1 MEVEEWDI
9 DKVKPYDKNPR
20 NNDSAINATAKS
32 IKAYGWQQP
41 IVVDEHGVIIV
52 GHTRLKAAKKLGLK
66 KVPVTVAVGLT
77 PEQVKGYR
85 IADNKTGD
93 LAVWDNKL
101 LLGELEDLDGN
112 VFTGFSESEIFDDVL
127 DESDNSP
134 VEENRDGVTYSL
146 KFSTQDKATFDEVTE
161 YIRKVSDLIA

>member
-1 MEVEEWDI
+1 MKIEEWNIAD
-9 DKVKPYDKNPR
+9 VKPYDKNPR
-20 NNDSAINATAKS
+20 TNDGAVEATAKS

-41 IVVDEHGVIIV
+41 IVVDKDGVIIV

-101 LLGELEDLDGN
+101 LLGELEDLGGD

-127 DESDNSP
+127 DETDNTP
-134 VEENRDGVTYSL
+134 VEENRDGVSYTL
-146 KFSTQDKATFDEVTE
+146 KFSTQDKATFDEITE